1 MAIASVT
8 GEVLGTPNA
17 KMKEQLGKGGLK
29 LFTPRRSTSRVAA
42 TSTRRDLPGMHLA
55 KTQSSNVAQVIRENG
70 RHFPIPC
77 RCRNIRD
84 QTVRC

>member
-29 LFTPRRSTSRVAA
+29 LFTPRRSTSRLPPLLHVEIYLEC
-42 TSTRRDLPGMHLA
+42 TLRRLSHRM
-55 KTQSSNVAQVIRENG
+55 
-70 RHFPIPC
+70 
-77 RCRNIRD
+77 
-84 QTVRC
+84 